1 MELITLLLGF
11 ALGIYSYYLFS
22 LYSNHKK
29 LKDLKKE
36 YKSVFTELENSI
48 GTKSMEFIN
57 RVNYNAIFKLETQK
71 FGNFDLVIFLDKNE
85 IHFMRDQKM
94 VYTSTN
100 GLIDQEFVENL
111 ILKVNHTYKDMNDVI
126 SLGGNLIDKKT
137 ISQMTR
143 KLGIEKDIK
152 IIDFNEYN
160 NEENSDPEFS
170 LDDILDKINEVG
182 LDGLTKEELN
192 FLNNHSK

>member
-48 GTKSMEFIN
+48 GTKSLQFIN
-57 RVNYNAIFKLETQK
+57 RVNYNAVFKLETQK

-111 ILKVNHTYKDMNDVI
+111 ISKVNHTYKDMNDII
-126 SLGGNLIDKKT
+126 SLGGNIIDKKT

-143 KLGIEKDIK
+143 KLEIKKDIK
-152 IIDFNEYN
+152 EYN
-160 NEENSDPEFS
+160 EINEETSELELT